1 MSRDKTQPNLS
12 IEDKEFL
19 KEILNE
25 FRDLKRQLSANQSA
39 FIKEQKE
46 IFIKCK
52 DLKELLV
59 ELCTGR

>member
-1 MSRDKTQPNLS
+1 MSRDKTQHDLS
-12 IEDKEFL
+12 VEDKEFL

-25 FRDLKRQLSANQSA
+25 FRDLKQQLSANQVI

-46 IFIKCK
+46 IFLKCK
-52 DLKELLV
+52 ELKELLV